1 MFKGIIDYIYQATYT
16 GLPIPDGGA
25 FPEIHVAQYPLG
37 MGARGKES
45 TSNALAVQ
53 LDESGHVKY
62 SAIARQGHSADKVR
76 LRQLL

>member
-1 MFKGIIDYIYQATYT
+1 MIAIVRSNHFIFSV
-16 GLPIPDGGA
+16 LDGGA

-62 SAIARQGHSADKVR
+62 SAIARQGHSADKVG
-76 LRQLL
+76 LG